1 VGGGSTRTTTNG
13 SATDVALVARI
24 AAGDE
29 GALAALYDRY
39 ASLVYGLAY
48 AVTGR
53 EAPAGD
59 AVAAS
64 FRRVWNEAPR
74 FDASHTSVAAWLT
87 TMVRREALSLRTD
100 GDRPA
105 AVPLERESEVARF
118 TETRAVA
125 PHPADGDAGPAPL
138 RAEVAL
144 ALGGL
149 SPLERRALE
158 LAFFR
163 GLAVPEIA
171 LQLEEQEYHIG
182 TQLRSAME
190 HLRVALS
197 TGSALNQE
205 QPVTRA

>member
-1 VGGGSTRTTTNG
+1 MTAGS
-13 SATDVALVARI
+13 TDVALVDRI

-29 GALAALYDRY
+29 AALAALYDRY
-39 ASLVYGLAY
+39 ASLVYGLAH
-48 AVTGR
+48 AITRRQSGA
-53 EAPAGD
+53 ED

-64 FRRVWNEAPR
+64 FRRVWTEASR
-74 FDASHTSVAAWLT
+74 FDATRTSVAAWLSA
-87 TMVRREALSLRTD
+87 MVRREALAL
-100 GDRPA
+100 RPA
-105 AVPLERESEVARF
+105 GERRQVVRVERESEVARF

-125 PHPADGDAGPAPL
+125 PHPSDGDAGPAPL

-149 SPLERRALE
+149 STLERRAIE

-163 GLAVPEIA
+163 GLAVQEIA
-171 LQLEEQEYHIG
+171 SQLEEQEYTIG